1 VDADSDVLG
10 TGRRMTRTHRV
21 LIVGVGSIG
30 QRHLRCFQQT
40 GRAHVAICEIQAE
53 ARDEAARRYGVQSVY
68 ADLDAA
74 LPADHDA
81 AVICT
86 PAHRQLPLATRLAEA
101 GVAVLIE
108 KPLGVGLEHVDPFR
122 RIVQRNGL
130 AVAVGYVLRAH
141 PVIADMRRAI
151 QTGRFGQPHELTAV
165 CGQDF
170 PSFRPAYRDIYY
182 ARRETG
188 GGAIQDAMA
197 HVVNLGQWLLGPVD
211 RLVADAAHQKLPG
224 VEVEDTVHVIAR
236 HGRVLAQYALNQ
248 YQAPNEVTVTVVCDQ
263 GTVRL
268 EMYRHRWRWMTQAN
282 GQWQDETYPDQ
293 PRDALFIRQAHHF
306 LDVVENKGAP
316 LCTLDEA
323 EHTLRTNLAILRSV
337 AQRNWQDVGHY

>member
-1 VDADSDVLG
+1 
-10 TGRRMTRTHRV
+10 MTRTHNV

-40 GRAHVAICEIQAE
+40 GRAEVALCEVQTE
-53 ARDEAARRYGVQSVY
+53 VRDQVARRHGVSCVY

-74 LPADHDA
+74 LSAGHDA
-81 AVICT
+81 AVVCT
-86 PAHRQLPLATRLAEA
+86 PAHQQLPLARRLAEA
-101 GVAVLIE
+101 DVSLLIE
-108 KPLGVGLEHVDPFR
+108 KPLGVGLQHVGPFR
-122 RIVQRNGL
+122 EVVQRHRL
-130 AVAVGYVLRAH
+130 AVAVGYVLRAN
-141 PVIADMRRAI
+141 PVIADMRRAVR
-151 QTGRFGQPHELTAV
+151 TGRFGQPHQLTAV

-224 VEVEDTVHVIAR
+224 VDVEDTVHMMAR

-248 YQAPNEVTVTVVCDQ
+248 YQAPNEVIVTVVCDQ

-268 EMYRHRWRWMTQAN
+268 EMYRHRWRWMTQSN
-282 GQWQDETYPDQ
+282 GQWEDATYPDES
-293 PRDALFIRQAHHF
+293 RDALFIRQAHHF
-306 LDVVENKGAP
+306 LDVVEGKCPP

-323 EHTLRTNLAILRSV
+323 VHTLRTNLAALRSLE
-337 AQRNWQDVGHY
+337 QRNWQDVER